1 MDVNKEKNKKVALF
15 MLGASVTVMLIAS
28 IFSGIA
34 QDFFRCAIFL
44 ACGIICSVYFA
55 AILLGK
61 KIDDRFN
68 KLEEIIN
75 KKCHQSKEPCD
86 SHGSQEEVDI

>member
-1 MDVNKEKNKKVALF
+1 

-34 QDFFRCAIFL
+34 QAFFQCAIFL

-75 KKCHQSKEPCD
+75 KNCDKSREFGKSHAYKEEAD
-86 SHGSQEEVDI
+86 G